1 MKLFL
6 CFLSASWIFISS
18 FAQQN
23 SAEVSH
29 YLFPSFTQG
38 IVLMKDGK
46 RNNALLNYNSL
57 SEEMIFDKNDMK
69 LAIGKKQLPNI
80 DTVFIETRKFVVL
93 KGKFVELIY
102 NSNWVLYVE
111 HKCKVEAE
119 GASTGYGGTSQTSAA
134 SSASLLQTQGE
145 VVYELELPDGYQ
157 TFPYSFYWVRD
168 DTAIYHFRN
177 VRELKKQF
185 PDKKDAIK
193 KYSKTN
199 RIKYDDQQSII
210 QLIAFLESS

>member
-1 MKLFL
+1 
-6 CFLSASWIFISS
+6 
-18 FAQQN
+18 
-23 SAEVSH
+23 
-29 YLFPSFTQG
+29 
-38 IVLMKDGK
+38 MKDGK

-157 TFPYSFYWVRD
+157 TFPYTFYWVRD
-168 DTAIYHFRN
+168 NTAIYHFRN
-177 VRELKKQF
+177 LRELKKQF
-185 PDKKDAIK
+185 SDKKDAIK
-193 KYSKTN
+193 KYSKSN